1 MTTPF
6 PLLRLPRLALFP
18 VFEQMEE
25 REIITFSLLSKR
37 AHSLSKSLRK
47 LSARFIELTVEKD
60 RHYLTARF
68 KYRESV
74 GPPFHTILTKH
85 LVFQNETVS
94 HEKIG
99 LSEFQWIER
108 VLDVTNS
115 ESLQRVDINGVPRLD
130 MCDALSSLKNIR
142 ELFIGVCC
150 PDSFAKKTLEI
161 LSPVTTEITIWK
173 TPFENRDE
181 FQTFLK
187 SNLNFLNIHYHYV
200 SRNTLDD
207 LLVTNALKLKL
218 GTAMLGVTGIKRFLT
233 KWFHSKR
240 NSRLEH
246 LSFCTL
252 EGVNEMCLPKV
263 LKAVPFPRDQERTFF
278 YSKELDT
285 VSESFR
291 GGYDIERTDGKK
303 ATIIFVPGHRLTC
316 IDFYVWPCI

>member
-6 PLLRLPRLALFP
+6 PLFRLPRLALFP

-37 AHSLSKSLRK
+37 AHNLSKILRK
-47 LSARFIELTVEKD
+47 LSARFIELTVQKD
-60 RHYLTARF
+60 SHHLTACF
-68 KYRESV
+68 KYRGSV
-74 GPPFHTILTKH
+74 GPPFYSNLTTKYM
-85 LVFQNETVS
+85 VFKNETIS
-94 HEKIG
+94 HEKIELS
-99 LSEFQWIER
+99 LSEWIER
-108 VLDVTNS
+108 VLDVTNC
-115 ESLQRVDINGVPRLD
+115 ESLKRVDINGVPRLD
-130 MCDALSSLKNIR
+130 MCNALSSLKNIR
-142 ELFIGVCC
+142 EIFIGVCC
-150 PDSFAKKTLEI
+150 PDSFAKKSLGI

-173 TPFENRDE
+173 TPFENREE

-187 SNLNFLNIHYHYV
+187 SNLNFLNIHYRYV

-218 GTAMLGVTGIKRFLT
+218 GTAMLSVTAIKRFLT

-252 EGVNEMCLPKV
+252 EGVNETCLPRV
-263 LKAVPFPRDQERTFF
+263 LNAVPFPRDQERTFF

-285 VSESFR
+285 VSESFS

-303 ATIIFVPGHRLTC
+303 ATILFVPGHRLTF
-316 IDFYVWPCI
+316 IDFFVWP